1 MMLKVSTGAAL
12 VFFCLAASA
21 CQVKK
26 TEDGKLPDVSVQ
38 ATGGQLPKYDVQGPE
53 VKVGTKTT
61 TVQVPTVEV
70 KTPAEKK

>member
-1 MMLKVSTGAAL
+1 MLKVSTGAAL

>member
-1 MMLKVSTGAAL
+1 MLKASTGAAL
-12 VFFCLAASA
+12 VFICLAASA

-26 TEDGKLPDVSVQ
+26 TQDGAMPDVSVK
-38 ATGGQLPKYDVQGPE
+38 ATGGQLPKYDVQTPD

>member
-1 MMLKVSTGAAL
+1 MLKVSTGAAL
-12 VFFCLAASA
+12 VFICLTASA

-26 TEDGKLPDVSVQ
+26 TQDGAMPDVSVQ
-38 ATGGQLPKYDVQGPE
+38 ATGGQLPQYDVKTPD

-70 KTPAEKK
+70 TPASEKK

>member
-1 MMLKVSTGAAL
+1 MLKALTGAAL
-12 VFFCLAASA
+12 VTICLAASA

-26 TEDGKLPDVSVQ
+26 TQDGAMPDVSVQ
-38 ATGGQLPKYDVQGPE
+38 ATGGQLPKYDVQTPD